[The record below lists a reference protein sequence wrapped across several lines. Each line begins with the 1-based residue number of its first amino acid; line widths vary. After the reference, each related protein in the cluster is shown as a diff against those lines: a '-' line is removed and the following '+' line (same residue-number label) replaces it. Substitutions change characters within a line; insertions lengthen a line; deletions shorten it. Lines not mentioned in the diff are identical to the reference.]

1 MLNVFRRSRV
11 QNALPALSLPAFLLL
26 GFLGLASVPTASAQ
40 DAPAAPVTPLGK
52 QLRRLDLGING
63 VGLLTKNV
71 SGTNLF
77 GNPATLSTS
86 STLGALIQIRYVRS
100 PLVGFEFNYG
110 YARYTENFTITGPG
124 TQNVCQPP
132 PGQPPSTVVTCP
144 FPVQTKA
151 AEYTFGYV
159 AHLPRF
165 SYHGIQPFAGAGIG
179 TTAFTPT
186 PGGGEGLPEKARMTY
201 YYTLGAE
208 DMLNPH
214 FGLRV
219 QFRQLFYKDPDFGA
233 NYLTIQQQTITT
245 EPTFGFFLK
254 Y

>member
-11 QNALPALSLPAFLLL
+11 QDALPAFSLPAFLLL
-26 GFLGLASVPTASAQ
+26 GFLGLIAVPTASAQ
-40 DAPAAPVTPLGK
+40 DAPAAPVTPLGR
-52 QLRRLDLGING
+52 QLRRLDLGVSG
-63 VGLLTKNV
+63 VGVLTKNV

-77 GNPATLSTS
+77 GNPTTLSTS
-86 STLGALIQIRYVRS
+86 STLGALVQIRYVRS

-110 YARYTENFTITGPG
+110 YARYTENFNFATTTTFGPPAG
-124 TQNVCQPP
+124 L
-132 PGQPPSTVVTCP
+132 

-165 SYHGIQPFAGAGIG
+165 SYHGIQPFAGAGVG

-201 YYTLGAE
+201 YYTVGAE
-208 DMLNPH
+208 DMVSRH
-214 FGLRV
+214 FGLRL
-219 QFRQLFYKDPDFGA
+219 QFRQLFYKAPDFGQ
-233 NYLTIQQQTITT
+233 NYLTIQQQTIST
-245 EPTFGFFLK
+245 EPSFGFFIK